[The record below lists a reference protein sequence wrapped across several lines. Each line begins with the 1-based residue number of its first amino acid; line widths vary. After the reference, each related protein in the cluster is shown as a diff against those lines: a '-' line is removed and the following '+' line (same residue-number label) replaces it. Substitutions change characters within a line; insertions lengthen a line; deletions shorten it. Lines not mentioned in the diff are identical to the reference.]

1 MSEAVDEN
9 RKIIEQSIEFLVP
22 GMELARDI
30 YSSDGKILFNQNN
43 ILSQH
48 NIQKLGNWKI
58 PKVFVYSEVA
68 TANPITDPKLQ
79 KFINTYNQSVPVV
92 QKAFEDIRSSQEI
105 PLDALTA
112 AATDIASDIAGAGNV
127 IDRLYNLPPCDDY
140 TMYHSVNVSAISALI
155 AIWLKYPPE
164 SVNAISL
171 AGLLHDVGKSLLPP
185 ELLHMPGKL
194 SPDDYEHYRQH
205 VAYGYDLVSK
215 IPNISQSITAA
226 VFQHHERRDG
236 SGYPGGITD
245 YYIHPYA
252 KIVAVADLYDE
263 GMTINRENPQ
273 AELSPYVSLQT
284 LRNELHRLDPKI
296 CITFLDNM
304 TNFLSGNRVSLTDNR
319 QGRVVFINKEQ
330 PARSMVRLDDGTVLD
345 LREEENISIHYIIR

>member
-1 MSEAVDEN
+1 MNQKPDEN

-48 NIQKLGNWKI
+48 NIQKLSNWKI
-58 PKVFVYSEVA
+58 PKVFIYAEVA
-68 TANPITDPKLQ
+68 TSNPITDPKLQ

-92 QKAFEDIRSSQEI
+92 QKAFNDIRSSQEVPI
-105 PLDALTA
+105 DTLTA
-112 AATDIASDIAGAGNV
+112 TATDIASNVAEAGNV

-185 ELLHMPGKL
+185 QLLHQPNKL
-194 SPDDYEHYRQH
+194 SSEDYELYKQH

-236 SGYPGGITD
+236 SGYPGGLTD

-252 KIVAVADLYDE
+252 NIVAVADLYDE
-263 GMTINRENPQ
+263 AMTINREDPQ
-273 AELSPYVSLQT
+273 AMLSPYISLQK
-284 LRNELHRLDPKI
+284 LRDALSKLDPKV

-304 TNFLSGNRVSLTDNR
+304 TNFLSGNRVALTDGR

-330 PARSMVRLDDGTVLD
+330 PALSMVRLDNGTVLD
-345 LREEENISIHYIIR
+345 LREEENLSINYIVR

>member
-1 MSEAVDEN
+1 MSKTADEN
-9 RKIIEQSIEFLVP
+9 RKIIEQRIEFLVP
-22 GMELARDI
+22 GMELARDVC
-30 YSSDGKILFNQNN
+30 SSAGKILFNQNN
-43 ILSQH
+43 VLSQH
-48 NIQKLGNWKI
+48 NIKKLSNWKI
-58 PKVFVYSEVA
+58 QKVFVYSEVA
-68 TANPITDPKLQ
+68 TVNPITDPKLQ
-79 KFINTYNQSVPVV
+79 KFLNTYNQSVTVV
-92 QKAFEDIRSSQEI
+92 QKAFDDIRSTQEI
-105 PLDALTA
+105 PIDEFTA
-112 AATDIASDIAGAGNV
+112 TADNIAANVTEAGNV

-185 ELLHMPGKL
+185 KLLNRPHKL
-194 SPDDYEHYRQH
+194 SPEAYEKYMQH

-215 IPNISQSITAA
+215 IPNISQSISAA

-245 YYIHPYA
+245 YYIHPYS

-263 GMTINRENPQ
+263 GMTISRESPQ
-273 AELSPYVSLQT
+273 SMLSPYFSLQK
-284 LRNELHRLDPKI
+284 LRDEVYRLDPKV
-296 CITFLDNM
+296 CITFMDNM
-304 TNFLSGNRVSLTDNR
+304 INFLSGNRVVLTDGR

-330 PARSMVRLDDGTVLD
+330 PAVSMVQLDNGTVLD
-345 LREEENISIHYIIR
+345 LTEHEGISIDYIVR

>member
-1 MSEAVDEN
+1 MSEAVDDN
-9 RKIIEQSIEFLVP
+9 RKIIEQRIEFLVP

-30 YSSDGKILFNQNN
+30 CSSDGKVLFNKNS

-48 NIQKLGNWKI
+48 NIVKLSNWQI
-58 PKVFVYSEVA
+58 PKIFVYAEVE
-68 TANPITDPKLQ
+68 TTNPIVDPKLQ
-79 KFINTYNQSVPVV
+79 KFLNTYNQTVTVV
-92 QKAFEDIRSSQEI
+92 QQAFDDIRSTQEI
-105 PLDALTA
+105 PIDSFSA
-112 AATDIASDIAGAGNV
+112 AADDIAATVAEAGNV

-185 ELLHMPGKL
+185 ALLNQPHRL
-194 SPDDYEHYRQH
+194 SPEEYEQYMKH
-205 VAYGYDLVSK
+205 VAYGYELVSK

-236 SGYPGGITD
+236 TGYPGGISEA
-245 YYIHPYA
+245 YIHPYA
-252 KIVAVADLYDE
+252 KIVAIADLYDE
-263 GMTINRENPQ
+263 GMTINRENTQ
-273 AELSPYVSLQT
+273 AMLSPYLSLQK
-284 LRNELHRLDPKI
+284 LRDEVCRLDPKI
-296 CITFLDNM
+296 CITFADNM
-304 TNFLSGNRVSLTDNR
+304 MNFLSGNRVALTDGR

-330 PARSMVRLDDGTVLD
+330 PALAMVQLDNGTVID
-345 LREEENISIHYIIR
+345 LSESHGVSIHYIVR